1 MSDQDK
7 HITSVYNQQNR
18 LLYQYPMFRRV
29 KQYVEENYT
38 AVILISYSLDGF
50 NSMKK
55 KTIQLLYQYPIV

>member
-29 KQYVEENYT
+29 EQYVEENYT
-38 AVILISYSLDGF
+38 AFISISYSSDGL
-50 NSMKK
+50 NSM
-55 KTIQLLYQYPIV
+55 

>member
-29 KQYVEENYT
+29 EQYVEENYT
-38 AVILISYSLDGF
+38 AVISISYSLDGL
-50 NSMKK
+50 NSM
-55 KTIQLLYQYPIV
+55 